1 MKQEVRRGNYFQHVS
16 TDPHL
21 VDLDSIA
28 SAVGYA
34 YLSQGNNIIPM
45 VQTPRDSLH
54 LRPENL
60 LAFSKASLDS
70 ALLVTSSDIPPPPVN
85 QPSKYVLVDHN
96 RLLPPLVGNVIA
108 IIDHHSDEEQHL
120 TANPRVIKP
129 VGSCA
134 SLVTVQFTDSWKTG
148 ASEHLQPVALLL
160 LSAILIDTGGLK
172 AGGKATE
179 TDYEAA
185 KLLAPHSGLATTSS
199 MSTVEGQVPSAL
211 DSLSRQLASTK
222 ASVGHLSVR
231 DLLRRDYKEYVI
243 AGLRVGLATVPVG
256 LKALIKRDTPRF
268 WSDVESYMADLHL
281 DILGVLTSYRSAKRR
296 KHRRQL
302 LFVVQPGHPEVE
314 MDLFREIGTDQELNC
329 EERRIAG
336 IGKRRARC
344 WRQGNVKATRKQVA
358 PLVKRILESS

>member
-1 MKQEVRRGNYFQHVS
+1 MKQGVRKSATPDTFQLIS
-16 TDPHL
+16 FI
-21 VDLDSIA
+21 DLDSIA

-34 YLSQGNNIIPM
+34 YLAQETNIIPM
-45 VQTPRDSLH
+45 VQTARDSLH

-70 ALLVTSSDIPPPPVN
+70 ALLLTSSDIPPPPAN

-96 RLLPPLVGNVIA
+96 RLLPSLVGNVVA
-108 IIDHHSDEEQHL
+108 ILDHHNDEQQHL
-120 TANPRVIKP
+120 TADPRVLKP

-134 SLVTVQFTDSWKTG
+134 SLVTIQFTDSWKTRS
-148 ASEHLQPVALLL
+148 SEDLQSVALLL

-172 AGGKATE
+172 PGGKATE

-185 KLLAPHSGLATTSS
+185 RLLVPHTGLATASS
-199 MSTVEGQVPSAL
+199 MATVEGQVPGAL

-222 ASVGHLSVR
+222 ASVDHLSVR
-231 DLLRRDYKEYVI
+231 DLLRRDYKESVI

-256 LKALIKRDTPRF
+256 LKPLVNRDTSKF
-268 WSDVESYMADLHL
+268 WSDIDSHMADLRL

-302 LFVVQPGHPEVE
+302 LFIVQPGHTEIE
-314 MDLFREIGTDQELNC
+314 TNLFRGIGTNKELDC

-358 PLVKRILESS
+358 PLVKSILESN